1 MKQEG
6 FLEKLIAAAKD
17 AGADVTVITPNKEK
31 ELKEELKKERTFM
44 KFNVSMYLDD
54 EAFGMKLQGSFDDE
68 SINLFDYVGVS
79 KQEIINIFKP
89 GADEVGHCMDKL
101 SRLIKERAM
110 FNGSEN

>member
-1 MKQEG
+1 MKQED

-17 AGADVTVITPNKEK
+17 AGADVTVITPNKETKK
-31 ELKEELKKERTFM
+31 EFKERTFM
-44 KFNVSMYLDD
+44 KFNVSVYLDD
-54 EAFGMKLQGSFDDE
+54 EAFGMQLQASFDDG
-68 SINLFDYVGVS
+68 SIDLFDYVGVS
-79 KQEIINIFKP
+79 KQEIIDIFKP